1 MQAHQKAMMHRCCK
15 SKNRIVS
22 ATWDLVDDLIKQDWS
37 PEQISG
43 RLFTEQDISISH
55 ERIYLPIY

>member
-1 MQAHQKAMMHRCCK
+1 MMHRCCK

-22 ATWDLVDDLIKQDWS
+22 ANWDLVDDLIKQDWS

-43 RLFTEQDISISH
+43 RLFTEQDISLSH